1 MYNPYDMLDFL
12 LSYKVND
19 QFLMELKHKL
29 DSREKFTQRE
39 ISYLDSM
46 FQREIARLRRITQ
59 SRFNAS
65 LF

>member
-19 QFLMELKHKL
+19 QYLKELKPKL
-29 DSREKFTQRE
+29 YSRKDFTRKE
-39 ISYLDSM
+39 ISYIQSM
-46 FQREIARLRRITQ
+46 FQREIDRLRRISRT
-59 SRFNAS
+59 RFNNS